1 MKLSLHLVDFNWPA
15 GPAHTAA
22 TLVEIAQAAEAAG
35 FDSIALGD
43 HFWLS
48 RWMGG
53 PEGDMLEAYATL
65 GFLAAHTSRV
75 KLMTMVTGAPYRH
88 PTILAKTVTTLDVLS
103 GGRAWLGIGAG
114 DFPEEEALGQ
124 GIPNPPLSERYEM
137 LEETLQICLRMWSG
151 ARGDERP
158 FAGKHYQVGRPL
170 NLPQSLTR
178 PHPPILLAGDGERK
192 TLPLVARYADACSLR
207 PYPAIPHK
215 LDVLRRYCE
224 AEGRDYDAI
233 AKTCAFAFDVGEAGN
248 DSAKIGEL
256 IGQLRWLAGMG
267 IQTVIGRVS
276 HVDRITPLEAMGR
289 EVIPAIAEW

>member
-1 MKLSLHLVDFNWPA
+1 MKLGLHIADFNWSSEPA
-15 GPAHTAA
+15 RLGAKLA
-22 TLVEIAQAAEAAG
+22 EIAEAAEAAG
-35 FDSIALGD
+35 FASIDLGD

-53 PEGDMLEAYATL
+53 PEGDMLEAYSTL

-124 GIPNPPLSERYEM
+124 GIANPPLSERYEM
-137 LEETLQICLRMWSG
+137 LEETLQICLSMWSG
-151 ARGDERP
+151 ERGDERP
-158 FAGKHYQVGRPL
+158 FTGKHYQVGRPL

-192 TLPLVARYADACSLR
+192 TLPLVARYADACGLR
-207 PYPAIPHK
+207 PSPEIPHK
-215 LDVLRRYCE
+215 LEVLRRYCE

-233 AKTCAFAFDVGEAGN
+233 IKTCAFGFDVGEDGN

-256 IGQLRWLAGMG
+256 MGKLRWLAGMG
-267 IQTVIGRVS
+267 IQMVIGWVV
-276 HVDRITPLEAMGR
+276 HVDHITPLEALGR